1 MCVGLG
7 VSKFLFETLTPETLA
22 ARTPA
27 FGTPAFGTPAFGTPA
42 FGTPAF
48 GTPAFG
54 TWWYWVIIEQNWL
67 IHDGTGSEE
76 GSTG

>member
-1 MCVGLG
+1 MCVGLR

-22 ARTPA
+22 TR
-27 FGTPAFGTPAFGTPA
+27 TPAFGTPA

-54 TWWYWVIIEQNWL
+54 TWWYWVIIERNWL